1 LCYLAVTDTGRFVSS
16 HFILV
21 FLGEG
26 GLMKAP
32 TRKAFTLVELLV
44 VIAIIAIL
52 VLLLL
57 PAINAAREAA
67 RRAQCI
73 NKVKQLALAMV
84 NYESTF
90 GSFPPA
96 VPNCTTAQHWISTGT
111 QNGFHC
117 AGPNWASQIAG
128 QIEEDQLLKFSVEC
142 MEREWQHADDCEHVG
157 PGFVG
162 SFDRLGTPE
171 YMICPSAPSAT
182 KPHHTGT
189 TALENMSK
197 GNYAACLGAGTYLE
211 SIDNSTQVDDILA
224 NNQFVTHPETQ
235 QQLTRKLLRGVI
247 TVAVIPPRVQGEN
260 AQANRGIWKFG
271 HGSGTKTR
279 KIKDGTSK
287 TVVVS
292 EVLTVDGRAGN
303 DATKSED
310 IRGVWVTASM
320 GGSTYSHWT
329 RPNAT
334 TPDVINGCE
343 DDSPQDIPAGSLLIC
358 QERPARGQ
366 SAGETYAAA
375 RSQHSGGVVAGRA
388 DGSVGFF
395 ANDIDMNVWIAMATR
410 ANNDRSDD
418 N

>member
-1 LCYLAVTDTGRFVSS
+1 
-16 HFILV
+16 
-21 FLGEG
+21 
-26 GLMKAP
+26 MKAP

-96 VPNCTTAQHWISTGT
+96 VPNCTTQRQWISTGT
-111 QNGFHC
+111 QTGFHC

-128 QIEEDQLLKFSVEC
+128 QIEEDQLQRNVVQC
-142 MEREWQHADDCEHVG
+142 METQWQAADDCEHEA
-157 PGFVG
+157 PGWVG
-162 SFDRLGTPE
+162 SFNHFGTPE

-182 KPHHTGT
+182 KPHHSGT
-189 TALENMSK
+189 TALENLSK

-211 SIDNSTQVDDILA
+211 SIDGSAQVDDLLQA
-224 NNQFVTHPETQ
+224 NQFVTHPETQ
-235 QQLTRKLLRGVI
+235 LQMTRKLLRGVI
-247 TVAVIPPRVQGEN
+247 TVAVIPPRAPGEDN
-260 AQANRGIWKFG
+260 RANRGIWKFG
-271 HGSGTKTR
+271 HGKGTKIR

-287 TVVVS
+287 SVVVS
-292 EVLTVDGRAGN
+292 EVLTVDGIGSN
-303 DATKSED
+303 PTQSED
-310 IRGVWVTASM
+310 IRGTWVTASM

-329 RPNAT
+329 RPNST
-334 TPDVINGCE
+334 LPDRINGCE
-343 DDSPQDIPAGSLLIC
+343 DDPQHIPPGSNLLCEEI
-358 QERPARGQ
+358 PPRGQ

-375 RSQHSGGVVAGRA
+375 RSQHKGGVVAGRA
-388 DGSVGFF
+388 DGSVGFY
-395 ANDIDMNVWIAMATR
+395 ADDVDMLVWLALATR
-410 ANNDRSDD
+410 ANNDRVEDQ
-418 N
+418 